1 MTLYE
6 ILTAYINLLWN
17 QFQYDVSVLSQPWM
31 YWLLCIPA
39 IAYAIFFIFKWALL
53 TMPIWL
59 PFKNVISGMIQI
71 VVTSLSKK
79 EEKK

>member
-1 MTLYE
+1 MTLHD

-17 QFQYDVSVLSQPWM
+17 QFQYDVSILSQPWM

-39 IAYAIFFIFKWALL
+39 IGYGMFFILKWALL

-59 PFKNVISGMIQI
+59 PVKNVVSGIIQI
-71 VVTSLSKK
+71 VVTSFKK
-79 EEKK
+79 